1 MSQKAVLDSSRK
13 KSQPMDEQW
22 ILIKLISMQN
32 SNRSCPCCNNVGV
45 LKFPSKI
52 DDTLLSSK
60 SYSSRKIPELM
71 HYSYFE
77 CVNCQTLFV
86 DELPSSEFL
95 ANSYNEAEFVSRK
108 DSVYAAQTYFEELQR
123 LNLLNVG
130 NLLDIGCSDGAFIS
144 IVKSKSAVEVAGI
157 EPSIHAINSSDLS
170 VRESIQHTNLESF
183 QSIHGFNIVTCFQ
196 TIEHV
201 NDLNGLVA
209 KAKELLL
216 DHGNL
221 VFVCHDRLS
230 IVNRILG
237 ERSPIFDIEHLQILN
252 KRGVQLLMQMNGFVD
267 VTVNSISNKYPISYW
282 LLLAPIPKFLKT
294 FSDGKRNKWYLSWGI
309 RIRVGNLLAV
319 GTKSA
324 G

>member
-1 MSQKAVLDSSRK
+1 
-13 KSQPMDEQW
+13 
-22 ILIKLISMQN
+22 MQN
-32 SNRSCPCCNNVGV
+32 SNRSCPCCNNVGI

-52 DDTLLSSK
+52 DEARISSK

-77 CVNCQTLFV
+77 CINCRTLFV

-95 ANSYNEAEFVSRK
+95 ENSYNDAEFVSRK
-108 DSVYAAQTYFEELQR
+108 DSVYAAHTYFEELQR
-123 LNLLNVG
+123 FSLLDSG
-130 NLLDIGCSDGAFIS
+130 KLLDIGCSDGAFIS
-144 IVKSKSAVEVAGI
+144 IVKSKSAMDVMGV
-157 EPSIHAINSSDLS
+157 EPSINAIKNSDLS
-170 VRESIQHTNLESF
+170 VRENIQHTTLENF
-183 QSIHGFNIVTCFQ
+183 HRENGFNIVTCFQ

-201 NDLNGLVA
+201 NDLNGLVV
-209 KAKELLL
+209 KSKELLL
-216 DHGNL
+216 DQGHL

-230 IVNRILG
+230 LVNRILS

-252 KRGVQLLMQMNGFVD
+252 KKGVQLLMQMNGFVD
-267 VTVNSISNKYPISYW
+267 VTVTSFSNKYPISYW

-294 FSDGKRNKWYLSWGI
+294 FIDGKRNKWYLSWGI

>member
-1 MSQKAVLDSSRK
+1 
-13 KSQPMDEQW
+13 
-22 ILIKLISMQN
+22 MQN
-32 SNRSCPCCNNVGV
+32 SKRSCPCCNSVGV
-45 LKFPSKI
+45 LRFPSKI
-52 DDTLLSSK
+52 DDSLLSSK

-95 ANSYNEAEFVSRK
+95 ENSYNEAEFVSRK
-108 DSVYAAQTYFEELQR
+108 DSIYAAQTYFEELQ
-123 LNLLNVG
+123 NLKLLHFG
-130 NLLDIGCSDGAFIS
+130 KILDIGCSDGAFIS

-170 VRESIQHTNLESF
+170 VRENIQHTTLESF
-183 QSIHGFNIVTCFQ
+183 RSKHGFDIVTCFQ

-201 NDLNGLVA
+201 NDLNGLVV
-209 KAKELLL
+209 KSKELLL
-216 DHGNL
+216 DEGHL

-230 IVNRILG
+230 LVNRILG

-252 KRGVQLLMQMNGFVD
+252 KRGVQLLLQMNGFID
-267 VTVNSISNKYPISYW
+267 VRVKSISNKYPISYW
-282 LLLAPIPKFLKT
+282 LLLAPIPKFLKR
-294 FSDGKRNKWYLSWGI
+294 FIDEKRNKWYLSWGVK
-309 RIRVGNLLAV
+309 IRVGNLLAI
-319 GTKSA
+319 GTKQA

>member
-1 MSQKAVLDSSRK
+1 
-13 KSQPMDEQW
+13 
-22 ILIKLISMQN
+22 MQN
-32 SNRSCPCCNNVGV
+32 SDRNCPCCNNTGV

-52 DDTLLSSK
+52 DEARISSK

-77 CVNCQTLFV
+77 CINCRTLFV

-95 ANSYNEAEFVSRK
+95 ASSYNEAEFVSRK

-123 LNLLNVG
+123 LNLLKSG
-130 NLLDIGCSDGAFIS
+130 KLLDIGCSDGAFIS
-144 IVKSKSAVEVAGI
+144 LVKLKSAVDVMGV

-170 VRESIQHTNLESF
+170 VRENIQHTTLESF
-183 QSIHGFNIVTCFQ
+183 QRSYGFNIVTCFQ

-201 NDLNGLVA
+201 NDLNGLVV
-209 KAKELLL
+209 KSKELLL
-216 DHGNL
+216 NQGHL

-230 IVNRILG
+230 LVNRILG
-237 ERSPIFDIEHLQILN
+237 KRSPIFDIEHLQILN
-252 KRGVQLLMQMNGFVD
+252 KKGVQLLLQMNGFVD

-294 FSDGKRNKWYLSWGI
+294 FIDGKRNNWYLSWGI
-309 RIRVGNLLAV
+309 RIRVGNLIA
-319 GTKSA
+319 A
-324 G
+324 GRKIGE